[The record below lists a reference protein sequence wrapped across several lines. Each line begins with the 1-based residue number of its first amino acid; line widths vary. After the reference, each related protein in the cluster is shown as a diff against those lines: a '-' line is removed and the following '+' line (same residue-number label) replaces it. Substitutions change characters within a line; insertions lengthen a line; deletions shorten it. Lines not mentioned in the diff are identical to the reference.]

1 MVPTTRSWSGRS
13 GCRTRER
20 TPEMRSTASGGV
32 RETHTFGRSISR
44 LAKVEGHRVVEKG
57 VHWEASWHPSRRSG
71 LVHYVIARRET
82 TGFELP
88 HTFFHL
94 GKEVL
99 PVFSSA
105 EAARRFLASLA
116 LSDRW
121 HVREFSTGEL
131 VSFLFILPKRV
142 AWVLPNP
149 PLGRLLAED
158 ALSHLTRRNSFIE
171 LLIAN

>member
-1 MVPTTRSWSGRS
+1 
-13 GCRTRER
+13 
-20 TPEMRSTASGGV
+20 MRSTASGG
-32 RETHTFGRSISR
+32 RSETDTFGRSISR

-57 VHWEASWHPSRRSG
+57 VDWEASWLPSGCSG

-105 EAARRFLASLA
+105 KAARRFLASLA

-131 VSFLFILPKRV
+131 VSLLFILPKRV

-158 ALSHLTRRNSFIE
+158 ALSHLTRRDSFIE
-171 LLIAN
+171 LLIANRA

>member
-1 MVPTTRSWSGRS
+1 V
-13 GCRTRER
+13 
-20 TPEMRSTASGGV
+20 AS
-32 RETHTFGRSISR
+32 F
-44 LAKVEGHRVVEKG
+44 
-57 VHWEASWHPSRRSG
+57 SG
-71 LVHYVIARRET
+71 LVHYVYVIARRES
-82 TGFELP
+82 TGFEVP

-116 LSDRW
+116 LGDRW
-121 HVREFSTGEL
+121 HVRGFSAGEL
-131 VSFLFILPKRV
+131 VSVLFILHERV

-158 ALSHLTRRNSFIE
+158 DLSHLTSRDSFIE
-171 LLIAN
+171 FLIAH